1 MKDKLK
7 KAIEKGKGLQKE
19 KQAAPATRLA
29 ATRER
34 SRRARLHR

>member
-19 KQAAPATRLA
+19 KQAAETRLA
-29 ATRER
+29 ER
-34 SRRARLHR
+34 GRAC